1 MEPFKEAISAVNDP
15 SATWRGDQHTQGAH
29 RMTSLLQPIAVAAS
43 LMATT
48 AFADPGAYLEITL
61 KIAPENRAAAAAVYA
76 EYKEP
81 FLTKIEGAESK
92 VLLVRD
98 DDVQVLH
105 GFDTVASATAYLS
118 SDLFTQDVFVALK
131 PFFEAD
137 PEVRV
142 YQAN

>member
-1 MEPFKEAISAVNDP
+1 
-15 SATWRGDQHTQGAH
+15 
-29 RMTSLLQPIAVAAS
+29 MTSLLKPAAVAAS
-43 LMATT
+43 LMAS
-48 AFADPGAYLEITL
+48 AAHADPGAYLEITL
-61 KIAPENRAAAAAVYA
+61 KIAPENRGAAAAIYT

-81 FLTKIEGAESK
+81 FLTTIAGAESK

-118 SDLFTQDVFVALK
+118 SDMFTQDVFVGLK
-131 PFFEAD
+131 PYVMAD
-137 PEVRV
+137 PEVRI

>member
-1 MEPFKEAISAVNDP
+1 
-15 SATWRGDQHTQGAH
+15 
-29 RMTSLLQPIAVAAS
+29 MTSFLKPLALAAS
-43 LMATT
+43 LVATS

-61 KIAPENRAAAAAVYA
+61 KIAPENREAAAAIYSQ
-76 EYKEP
+76 YKDK
-81 FLTKIEGAESK
+81 FLTTVAGAESK

-105 GFDTVASATAYLS
+105 GFDSVASAMAYLS

-131 PFFEAD
+131 PLVQTD

>member
-1 MEPFKEAISAVNDP
+1 
-15 SATWRGDQHTQGAH
+15 
-29 RMTSLLQPIAVAAS
+29 MTSLLKPVAVAAS
-43 LMATT
+43 LIASS
-48 AFADPGAYLEITL
+48 AFADPGAFLEITL
-61 KIAPENRAAAAAVYA
+61 KIAPENRAAAAAVYS

-81 FLTKIEGAESK
+81 FLTTVPGAESK

-105 GFDTVASATAYLS
+105 GFDTVASATAYLA

-131 PFFEAD
+131 PLVLAD